1 MKIVNKAFFALCVVL
16 PLAAGAQTNT
26 PRVDQREVNQE
37 ARIQQGAAS
46 GSLTQKETMRLENG
60 QQRVQNMEM
69 QAKADGVVSKQERH
83 RFHHAQEVQ
92 SRHVYKQ
99 KHDRQHDYNHNGR
112 NDHRPLLPFRVGQ

>member
-26 PRVDQREVNQE
+26 PRVDQREANQV

-46 GSLTQKETMRLENG
+46 GSLTQKETMRLDNG

-83 RFHHAQEVQ
+83 QLHHAQEVQ

-112 NDHRPLLPFRVGQ
+112 NDHRPRRG

>member
-26 PRVDQREVNQE
+26 PRVDQREANQE

-83 RFHHAQEVQ
+83 QLHHAQEGQ

-99 KHDRQHDYNHNGR
+99 KHDRQHS
-112 NDHRPLLPFRVGQ
+112 LLKSRDSNSTPFRADSL